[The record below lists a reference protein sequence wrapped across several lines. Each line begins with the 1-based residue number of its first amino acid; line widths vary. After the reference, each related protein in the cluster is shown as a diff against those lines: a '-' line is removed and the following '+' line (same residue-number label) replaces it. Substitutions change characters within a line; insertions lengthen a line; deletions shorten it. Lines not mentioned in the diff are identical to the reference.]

1 MKNKVNIWGVLSILI
16 VIGYSFSY
24 FYYRESEMLVFH
36 LNDSCLSPTKQ
47 HWFGT
52 DTMGRDLYA
61 MVWYGGSISLWI
73 GMIATCCSTICAIL
87 YGGISGFFPRKYD
100 VVAMKLLDFA
110 MSIPTILWVLFAQS
124 MVVHK
129 NSVTIGIV
137 IGITSWFSMA
147 KIIHSEVQERRS
159 DGHILCA
166 KQMGASLFYIVRVH
180 IVPQI
185 LSNLWFMITMNIGKA
200 MITEATLSFLG
211 LGLPVEQIS
220 LGMLIGT
227 ANEAFLGREW
237 WLIVFPAVFFIVTVM
252 SIMKINHN
260 KEIQ

>member
-1 MKNKVNIWGVLSILI
+1 MKNKINIWGI
-16 VIGYSFSY
+16 VFIIFLIGYSISY
-24 FYYRESEMLVFH
+24 FYYRESEALTFH
-36 LNDSCLSPTKQ
+36 LKDSCLSPSKQ

-73 GMIATCCSTICAIL
+73 GMIATFCSTICAIC
-87 YGGISGFFPRKYD
+87 YGGISGFLPRKYD
-100 VVAMKLLDFA
+100 TVAMKLLDVA
-110 MSIPTILWVLFAQS
+110 MSIPTILWVLFVQS
-124 MVVHK
+124 IVVHK

-137 IGITSWFSMA
+137 IGMTSWFSMA
-147 KIIHSEVQERRS
+147 KIIHSEVQDRRNE
-159 DGHILCA
+159 GYILCA
-166 KQMGASLFYIVRVH
+166 KQMGAGLFYVVRVH

-185 LSNLWFMITMNIGKA
+185 LSNLWFMVTMNLGKA
-200 MITEATLSFLG
+200 MMMEATLSFLG
-211 LGLPVEQIS
+211 FGLPVEQVS
-220 LGMLIGT
+220 LGILLGT

-252 SIMKINHN
+252 SVMKINYN